1 MQQISALFLWTGER
15 VTGKISLKSC
25 FCLAS
30 FLLNACKLHWK
41 GNLSDFYVESIA
53 FRINILINATSS
65 YESTAAANMIIG
77 TYLDQTQ
84 AIM

>member
-41 GNLSDFYVESIA
+41 GDLSDFYVESIA

-65 YESTAAANMIIG
+65 YESTTAVSLM
-77 TYLDQTQ
+77 TTWE
-84 AIM
+84 